1 MNNKIQKTIE
11 INAKVKASL
20 EGMEKTVGELE
31 RGLEKQK
38 FDLSKNSGLSKLIK
52 DYKAAKA
59 ELDELMSGD
68 VIARTDIKK
77 AEQLGGKVSKLY
89 KQIGKSFEDLRAG
102 SDDTFRKLFPDSFT
116 AKISKGTKAIENF
129 FSKLDSKTVKEG
141 RLDEVRKD
149 LTRLSDELDGLK
161 NRRLKIE
168 VDIDKKGVKDELD
181 RINKDLEQMR
191 ENFKKKLIP
200 EEKRDSQGRTQ
211 TERLNSSVSTWSNKL
226 AQDTDARKNLKVQS
240 LSKRQSSQ
248 ISKLEGQLVDA
259 QGANLADIE
268 KKRLDALYAEQT
280 KRATIAK
287 TPGARDTSRNRRE
300 YGGVTDKELA
310 AQIAASE
317 KELQRLRAIADKIDD
332 IKQQPQR
339 AYDAAVKKL
348 ETQIKTDRTN
358 LGKAERALEAHTTQ
372 RENQEAV
379 ASQKADD
386 FMAGKQVAEATQAEI
401 DALKTL
407 NDEKQKNLDLE
418 KKLKEEKSFDSQKTK
433 DSAIA
438 KKNSSIEKK
447 KLEIQELENT
457 IKNLANDT
465 NFDAIFKKLKELGV
479 NTEGIDK
486 TRAGLEGIKK
496 DLESLDENT
505 LKEIREALNQMG
517 VDAKDTDTKVDTLTQ
532 GLEQLGD
539 TDKDL
544 KRAEN
549 EMENLKNQ
557 VLQFFSLTN
566 AVQLFK
572 RTVQSAINT
581 VKELDAVMTETAV
594 VTDFSVGDMWEKLP
608 EYASHANALGASI
621 KDVYAATTLYYQQGL
636 QTNEA
641 MGVGVETMKMARI
654 ANLEAGDATQYMTA
668 ALRGFNMEVNE
679 LNAQRVNDV
688 YSELAAITAADT
700 SQIATAMS
708 KTASIA
714 SAANMEFETTAALLA
729 QIIETTQE
737 APETAGT
744 ALKTIIARFSEVK
757 KLREEG
763 QMTGEDE
770 EGEVIDVN
778 KIQGA
783 LRTVGISMDDFFAGT
798 EGLDSVLLKLAE
810 KWKDLDFT
818 TQRYIATT
826 AAGSRQQSRFIA
838 MMSDYERTMELAT
851 AANNSAGASQQQF
864 DKTLESM
871 EAKLQKLKN
880 AWDEFAMGLANN
892 EILKFGVDLLTGLLE
907 TINNV
912 TSALSGGNGLVKS
925 IISLVTV
932 IGALKGGKSLFD
944 NLFGRTAKQIGEIDL
959 GDGKKGAIVLGRNL
973 SEQAVV
979 EGQKAGKSFAQA
991 FKLSSGFE
999 LKNFLGSQVPIYS
1012 KQAKTLWFK
1021 DTVQF
1026 IKGAQASIFKNT
1038 EGVGD
1043 KIAEMNEINSALA
1056 RQEISFEQA
1065 KAKAEEYGLEL
1076 ISSGKHEHQ
1085 FNVIGKE
1092 TTLNLKNIGTAA
1104 IAAGS
1109 AITLLGEF
1117 FKKIGAEKAGETIQ
1131 KIGTAITAVG
1141 SAIAAITPILNT
1153 FGITIGSFGIA
1164 VGGTVVASLGAI
1176 AAVAGPLL
1184 VVLGALVGIF
1194 IAVRNASPEYQ
1205 LKKAAEAAEHAGEA
1219 ANSAAEAYMNLKSS
1233 LDSIEEKETTLENL
1247 TTGTQEWRDAVSELN
1262 NEMLSLIEKYPEL
1275 AQYVESVNG
1284 VLKFTDD
1291 EAVEQ
1296 IMAQYESNKTKA
1308 KAAEMAAKIEVER
1321 KQQGVGYSDLSAETK
1336 NLATQALVG
1345 TATEYFVNGD
1355 GSRYTHDDFIA
1366 AQGEYG
1372 IDAETAE
1379 IQWNNAILETDV
1391 NYEQDTIDLAKA
1403 IASGNWDE
1411 EQVEAL
1417 GGKDSEAFLELKKL
1431 GQEIIASEAA
1441 IKVFTD
1447 SLIDSALTTAEI
1459 SNENAENMR
1468 NMYDTEAIEAMIEKA
1483 ESEIDLSDEQVKKDY
1498 AKYMGYDYEN
1508 GKFYSGEGED
1518 KKEVTVLDKD
1528 IKSQMAAIRVQNKLT
1543 ENVELMAGKMGELA
1557 KNGGKLGEA
1566 FVNIASKAD
1575 GAGLTLDDLKNLESQ
1590 LNVQTDE
1597 NGKITAWSQAMAD
1610 LYDQVGQFYPSR
1622 EEFYRVVSEATKEAN
1637 LQKTASEE
1645 KLTHMGMAGAF
1656 QDTKID
1662 TGALAGITDNLYDVF
1677 LTSGPD
1683 VAQALAGSIEET
1695 LKTIEDP
1702 EQAQIFVDALNA
1714 IDWQNLDDVE
1724 ELDTI
1729 LEGMDFDYAI
1739 DGLDELKQEIITAAK
1754 ATKTFNLDKLREEIK
1769 SAEDLVKDLKDRED
1783 TERTFTK
1790 EERDLM
1796 VGADASLAGQFIA
1809 TGIDEFVYVGD
1820 SIGTLITALDA
1831 NTAALLSEYGEK
1843 VTHNAEMS
1851 DKWQNLAD
1859 NGAMWTNGQN
1869 EYQVLSSI
1877 AQSGSLEGYNVE
1889 GVIGIMEKA
1898 GMGIDSGRSLGG
1910 GGYTPSQLAEI
1921 IMADYAQYGSSQ
1933 ARQEN
1938 AAALNDYNT
1947 NLGQIAYQDQQK
1959 TDRQL
1964 LEDAQG
1970 SGQNQQYAANQ
1981 IATEAASY
1989 SEVSDELAKYN
2000 ELIDENGK
2008 LKDESQKAAYDAAL
2022 KEMKFA
2028 TEIAKAKKEMKD
2040 YGEEIDESLD
2050 GLEDIEEGTEDYK
2063 DALDDMAKQTNK
2075 YLDSDIDGAFLEQGD
2090 NLELLE
2096 KALEGDADAW
2106 EQFNRNVMNAT
2117 AQAMANSKDMATQ
2130 FGIDANEVADITA
2143 AMDALEFDVNGT
2155 ADVTQL
2161 VNEFLAAGGKAEEVA
2176 AYLEQLGLT
2185 NIDLE
2190 AEVAGV
2196 ETIEDMIEGEG
2207 ADRKVVGSIKA
2218 TNVRL
2223 APSSFSGFTGGG
2235 GRKSSGGGGGGGG
2248 GGSEPKKW
2256 ENSYNEFYNTVE
2268 KLNEALRERER
2279 IERRY
2284 QKLLDN
2290 TNTKAS
2296 DLVKNAREQLASLE
2310 EERKTR
2316 EYLLKGRERQ
2326 MADVEREYGDLGS
2339 YAWYNEE
2346 KQVIEI
2352 NWTKI
2357 EALDGSTNEELT
2369 SRIEEY
2375 IDKLE
2380 EQQDLIEEEQDSI
2393 AEIEDAVKE
2402 IREQG
2407 KDEYFDLESQIK
2419 EALEKARQEE
2429 IDRLSEINDSIN
2441 DTNSRLIDAMQ
2452 SSIDKYRQDRENE
2465 RTEEELSDKQRR
2477 LAYLQ
2482 QDTSGANALEI
2493 LQLQEEIAQGQEDY
2507 TDTLIDQKISE
2518 LQKQNDEAAEQRQQ
2532 QIDLMQAQLDHYLDS
2547 ELVWADI
2554 YGLMNSGIGPDGI
2567 IAGSALEKLLMEG
2580 ASFEAMSY
2588 LEKMKWLE
2596 ELENNVAK
2604 AVQWLMEG
2612 NSTEALMAIGDL
2624 NKGQKIEFT
2633 TADGEKVSGTLD
2645 EAGNVITDS
2654 GEKYEGVYRTYNGAF
2669 VTQENYI
2676 KPEPPK
2682 PVEPEPEP
2690 EQPAFTPPQLTDDIK
2705 RGVSAA
2711 IINGNYGW
2719 GVGGARSTRLAE
2731 VFGVND
2737 IQRNYVNRWI
2747 TSGYSGSLSDYS
2759 YINMRK
2765 KFKQYKTGGLADFT
2779 GPAWLDGTKSKP
2791 EYILNAEQT
2800 KSFFQLVDVLGSL
2813 KSGATQSSQITGDN
2827 IYDVDI
2833 NVESIGND
2841 YDVEQL
2847 ASTIKRM
2854 INDDARYRNNN
2865 AINLQR

>member
-240 LSKRQSSQ
+240 LSKSQSSQ

-268 KKRLDALYAEQT
+268 KKRLDALHAEQT

-287 TPGARDTSRNRRE
+287 TLGARDTSRNRRE

-358 LGKAERALEAHTTQ
+358 LEKAERALEAHTTQ

-401 DALKTL
+401 DALKAL

-438 KKNSSIEKK
+438 KKDSSIEKK

-532 GLEQLGD
+532 GVEQLGD

-608 EYASHANALGASI
+608 EYASHANTLGASI

-641 MGVGVETMKMARI
+641 MSVGVETMKMARI
-654 ANLEAGDATQYMTA
+654 ANLDAGDATQYMTA

-679 LNAQRVNDV
+679 LNAQKVNDV

-770 EGEVIDVN
+770 EGEAIDVN

-973 SEQAVV
+973 SKQAVV

-1038 EGVGD
+1038 EGVGN

-1104 IAAGS
+1104 IIAGS

-1117 FKKIGAEKAGETIQ
+1117 FKKIGAEKPGEVIQ

-1141 SAIAAITPILNT
+1141 SAIAAITPILNA

-1321 KQQGVGYSDLSAETK
+1321 KQQGVGYSELSAETK

-1345 TATEYFVNGD
+1345 TATEYLVNSD
-1355 GSRYTHDDFIA
+1355 GKRYTHDEFIA

-1379 IQWNNAILETDV
+1379 TQWNNAILETDID
-1391 NYEQDTIDLAKA
+1391 YEQDTIDLAKA
-1403 IASGNWDE
+1403 IASSNWDE

-1441 IKVFTD
+1441 IKVFTN

-1468 NMYDTEAIEAMIEKA
+1468 NMYDTETIEAMIEKA
-1483 ESEIDLSDEQVKKDY
+1483 EGKIDLSDEQVKKDY

-1518 KKEVTVLDKD
+1518 KKEGTVLDKD
-1528 IKSQMAAIRVQNKLT
+1528 IKSQMAGIAVQDDMAKKATKLSSILPGL
-1543 ENVELMAGKMGELA
+1543 EKSSNLLDV
-1557 KNGGKLGEA
+1557 A
-1566 FVNIASKAD
+1566 FSNIIEKAD
-1575 GAGLTLDDLKNLESQ
+1575 GAALTLKDLEALEASGAFNEEGKLT
-1590 LNVQTDE
+1590 LNEDGTGFVNKDIQELYSKVADAYDPETFARMME
-1597 NGKITAWSQAMAD
+1597 NAYQNGK
-1610 LYDQVGQFYPSR
+1610 
-1622 EEFYRVVSEATKEAN
+1622 EARDY
-1637 LQKTASEE
+1637 SSE
-1645 KLTHMGMAGAF
+1645 KLGSMGLSGDLFSKAN
-1656 QDTKID
+1656 ID
-1662 TGALAGITDNLYDVF
+1662 TGSLSGIVNELYDVF
-1677 LTSGPD
+1677 LTSGKQ
-1683 VAQALAGSIEET
+1683 VTQNLGSS
-1695 LKTIEDP
+1695 LNTILSGIKDP
-1702 EQAQIFVDALNA
+1702 EQAQIFADALEM
-1714 IDWQNLDDVE
+1714 IDWSDKDQVEGFSETLLDLGFDAAKA
-1724 ELDTI
+1724 
-1729 LEGMDFDYAI
+1729 GMDVSTFDEDI
-1739 DGLDELKQEIITAAK
+1739 NSLEQEIITAAK
-1754 ATKTFNLDKLREEIK
+1754 STKTFNLDNLREEIK
-1769 SAEDLVKDLKDRED
+1769 STEDLVKDLKSRED

-1877 AQSGSLEGYNVE
+1877 AQSGSLEGYDVE

-1898 GMGIDSGRSLGG
+1898 GMGVDSGRSLGG
-1910 GGYTPSQLAEI
+1910 YTPAQLAEI
-1921 IMADYAQYGSSQ
+1921 IMADYGQYGSEL
-1933 ARQEN
+1933 ARNEN
-1938 AAALNDYNT
+1938 AMALNDYNT

-1964 LEDAQG
+1964 LEDSQG

-1981 IATEAASY
+1981 IAAEAAGY

-2000 ELIDENGK
+2000 DLLDENGK

-2028 TEIAKAKKEMKD
+2028 TEIAKAKKEMRE

-2050 GLEDIEEGTEDYK
+2050 GLEDIEEGTEDYR

-2075 YLDSDIDGAFLEQGD
+2075 YLDSNIDGAFLEQGD
-2090 NLELLE
+2090 N
-2096 KALEGDADAW
+2096 
-2106 EQFNRNVMNAT
+2106 
-2117 AQAMANSKDMATQ
+2117 
-2130 FGIDANEVADITA
+2130 I
-2143 AMDALEFDVNGT
+2143 
-2155 ADVTQL
+2155 
-2161 VNEFLAAGGKAEEVA
+2161 
-2176 AYLEQLGLT
+2176 
-2185 NIDLE
+2185 
-2190 AEVAGV
+2190 
-2196 ETIEDMIEGEG
+2196 
-2207 ADRKVVGSIKA
+2207 
-2218 TNVRL
+2218 
-2223 APSSFSGFTGGG
+2223 
-2235 GRKSSGGGGGGGG
+2235 
-2248 GGSEPKKW
+2248 
-2256 ENSYNEFYNTVE
+2256 
-2268 KLNEALRERER
+2268 
-2279 IERRY
+2279 
-2284 QKLLDN
+2284 
-2290 TNTKAS
+2290 
-2296 DLVKNAREQLASLE
+2296 
-2310 EERKTR
+2310 
-2316 EYLLKGRERQ
+2316 
-2326 MADVEREYGDLGS
+2326 
-2339 YAWYNEE
+2339 
-2346 KQVIEI
+2346 
-2352 NWTKI
+2352 
-2357 EALDGSTNEELT
+2357 
-2369 SRIEEY
+2369 
-2375 IDKLE
+2375 
-2380 EQQDLIEEEQDSI
+2380 
-2393 AEIEDAVKE
+2393 
-2402 IREQG
+2402 
-2407 KDEYFDLESQIK
+2407 
-2419 EALEKARQEE
+2419 
-2429 IDRLSEINDSIN
+2429 
-2441 DTNSRLIDAMQ
+2441 
-2452 SSIDKYRQDRENE
+2452 
-2465 RTEEELSDKQRR
+2465 
-2477 LAYLQ
+2477 
-2482 QDTSGANALEI
+2482 
-2493 LQLQEEIAQGQEDY
+2493 
-2507 TDTLIDQKISE
+2507 
-2518 LQKQNDEAAEQRQQ
+2518 
-2532 QIDLMQAQLDHYLDS
+2532 
-2547 ELVWADI
+2547 
-2554 YGLMNSGIGPDGI
+2554 
-2567 IAGSALEKLLMEG
+2567 
-2580 ASFEAMSY
+2580 
-2588 LEKMKWLE
+2588 
-2596 ELENNVAK
+2596 
-2604 AVQWLMEG
+2604 
-2612 NSTEALMAIGDL
+2612 
-2624 NKGQKIEFT
+2624 
-2633 TADGEKVSGTLD
+2633 
-2645 EAGNVITDS
+2645 
-2654 GEKYEGVYRTYNGAF
+2654 
-2669 VTQENYI
+2669 
-2676 KPEPPK
+2676 
-2682 PVEPEPEP
+2682 
-2690 EQPAFTPPQLTDDIK
+2690 
-2705 RGVSAA
+2705 
-2711 IINGNYGW
+2711 
-2719 GVGGARSTRLAE
+2719 
-2731 VFGVND
+2731 
-2737 IQRNYVNRWI
+2737 
-2747 TSGYSGSLSDYS
+2747 
-2759 YINMRK
+2759 
-2765 KFKQYKTGGLADFT
+2765 
-2779 GPAWLDGTKSKP
+2779 
-2791 EYILNAEQT
+2791 
-2800 KSFFQLVDVLGSL
+2800 
-2813 KSGATQSSQITGDN
+2813 
-2827 IYDVDI
+2827 
-2833 NVESIGND
+2833 
-2841 YDVEQL
+2841 
-2847 ASTIKRM
+2847 
-2854 INDDARYRNNN
+2854 
-2865 AINLQR
+2865 